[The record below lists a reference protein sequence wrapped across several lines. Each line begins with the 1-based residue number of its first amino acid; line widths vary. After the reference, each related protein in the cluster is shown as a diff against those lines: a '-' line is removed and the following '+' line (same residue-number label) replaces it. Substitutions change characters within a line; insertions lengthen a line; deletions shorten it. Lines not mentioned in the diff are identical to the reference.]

1 MSYDFLLF
9 KLRSPVSNT
18 MELAVENMLLLGTGT
33 EIKRQIAAVI
43 PDIVWEPPFVGSVGQ
58 VLHTGRVE
66 RAGGASMEISFRD
79 ENDLMVTVSGGLS
92 RPNLSLL
99 NQLCTALGW
108 TMEDPQKDTLSGA
121 NVIKRQRDGTR

>member
-18 MELAVENMLLLGTGT
+18 TELAVENMLPLGTGT

-43 PDIVWEPPFVGSVGQ
+43 PDVVWEPAFVGSVGQ

-66 RAGGASMEISFRD
+66 RAGGAYMEISFRD
-79 ENDLMVTVSGGLS
+79 ENDLMVMVSSGLTRS
-92 RPNLSLL
+92 NLDLL
-99 NQLCTALGW
+99 NQLCTSLGW
-108 TMEDPQKDTLSGA
+108 TMEDPQRDTLHGA
-121 NVIKRQRDGTR
+121 NVISRERDGTR